1 MSLSYEVLIY
11 AYVFV
16 EGQLRVDGKT
26 MSALASQLSGWVHR
40 TTVTENLFSI
50 YVQTQTPAVD

>member
-16 EGQLRVDGKT
+16 EGQLTVDGKT
-26 MSALASQLSGWVHR
+26 ISALASQLSVWVYR
-40 TTVTENLFSI
+40 NTVTENLFSI
-50 YVQTQTPAVD
+50 HVKTETPAVD